1 MPAVQRRCR
10 KVHEDGVVP
19 RSQQGIVV
27 VSPLVQ
33 RSRTSVWWTVN
44 TERFLPC
51 PVRTGKPKRLYT
63 WSGDCTRKPYKAR
76 DETICSGLFFLLF
89 LVRTSGD
96 RPAGG
101 TSPVAQAT
109 DQVIV
114 LSLYFAYPLAALFS
128 FFHVSALLHCVT
140 ASRRLNSAPTTWLST
155 TKVHKWL
162 A

>member
-10 KVHEDGVVP
+10 KVQEDVVVP

-44 TERFLPC
+44 TVWFLPC
-51 PVRTGKPKRLYT
+51 PVRTGKPKGLYT
-63 WSGDCTRKPYKAR
+63 WSGTALGNLTRPEMRHSAQAPFLF
-76 DETICSGLFFLLF
+76 SFFFFLE
-89 LVRTSGD
+89 RTSGD
-96 RPAGG
+96 RPASG

-114 LSLYFAYPLAALFS
+114 LSLYFAYPVAALFS
-128 FFHVSALLHCVT
+128 FFTSPHCLTV
-140 ASRRLNSAPTTWLST
+140 
-155 TKVHKWL
+155 
-162 A
+162 